1 MAVATVTQKQ
11 LLDNYACLTLLEFPT
26 GLSIGD
32 TFSVT
37 NVGAPFNG
45 NSFIVYA
52 MPEYLFMG
60 VNLEGEI
67 VVDPL
72 TPIAN
77 QVLYAVTGDNV
88 DRVASVGS
96 LTFNITCTWI
106 TGGDVQDFIGIGAAS
121 AIDEAFFTVVA
132 NASNSFCYRRR
143 SEAGYVDS
151 PTVVPNDAVKLG
163 VTSYASFL
171 YRQRGAV
178 TDFASF
184 DGMVSGSSSGL
195 NAMVK
200 QLLGIDRPRVA

>member
-32 TFSVT
+32 SFTVT

-45 NSFIVYA
+45 TFTVYA

-72 TPIAN
+72 APIAN
-77 QVLYAVTGDNV
+77 QVLYAVTGSNV

-163 VTSYASFL
+163 TTSYASFL

-184 DGMVSGSSSGL
+184 DGMVAGSGSGL

>member
-11 LLDNYACLTLLEFPT
+11 LIDNYACLTLLEFPT

-32 TFSVT
+32 SFTVAD
-37 NVGAPFNG
+37 VGAPFNG
-45 NSFIVYA
+45 TFTVYA

-67 VVDPL
+67 LVDPL
-72 TPIAN
+72 VPIAN
-77 QVLYAVTGDNV
+77 QVLYAVTGSNV
-88 DRVASVGS
+88 DRVASTGS
-96 LTFNITCTWI
+96 LTFTITCTWI

-143 SEAGYVDS
+143 TEAGYVDS

-184 DGMVSGSSSGL
+184 DGMVSGSGSGL

>member
-11 LLDNYACLTLLEFPT
+11 LIDNYACLTLLEFPT

-32 TFSVT
+32 SFTVAD
-37 NVGAPFNG
+37 VGAPFNG
-45 NSFIVYA
+45 TFTVYA
-52 MPEYLFMG
+52 MPEYLFTG

-72 TPIAN
+72 VPIAN
-77 QVLYAVTGDNV
+77 QVLYAVTGNNV
-88 DRVASVGS
+88 DRVASTGS
-96 LTFNITCTWI
+96 LTFTITCTWI

-143 SEAGYVDS
+143 TEAGYVDS

-184 DGMVSGSSSGL
+184 DGMVSGSGSGL

>member
-32 TFSVT
+32 SFTVT

-45 NSFIVYA
+45 TFTVYA

-72 TPIAN
+72 APIAN
-77 QVLYAVTGDNV
+77 QVLYAVTGSNV
-88 DRVASVGS
+88 ERVASVGS

-106 TGGDVQDFIGIGAAS
+106 TTTI
-121 AIDEAFFTVVA
+121 E
-132 NASNSFCYRRR
+132 
-143 SEAGYVDS
+143 
-151 PTVVPNDAVKLG
+151 
-163 VTSYASFL
+163 
-171 YRQRGAV
+171 
-178 TDFASF
+178 
-184 DGMVSGSSSGL
+184 
-195 NAMVK
+195 
-200 QLLGIDRPRVA
+200 

>member
-32 TFSVT
+32 TFTVT

-52 MPEYLFMG
+52 LPEYLFMG

-72 TPIAN
+72 APIAN
-77 QVLYAVTGDNV
+77 QVLYAVTGSNV
-88 DRVASVGS
+88 ERVASVGS

>member
-32 TFSVT
+32 SFTVT

-45 NSFIVYA
+45 TFTVYA

-72 TPIAN
+72 APIAN
-77 QVLYAVTGDNV
+77 QVLYAVTGSNV
-88 DRVASVGS
+88 ERVASVGS

>member
-32 TFSVT
+32 SFTVT

-45 NSFIVYA
+45 TFTVYA

-72 TPIAN
+72 APIAN
-77 QVLYAVTGDNV
+77 QVLYAVTGSNV
-88 DRVASVGS
+88 ERVASAGS

>member
-11 LLDNYACLTLLEFPT
+11 LIDNYACLTLLEFPT

-32 TFSVT
+32 SFTVAD
-37 NVGAPFNG
+37 VGAPFNG
-45 NSFIVYA
+45 TFTVYA

-72 TPIAN
+72 VPIAN
-77 QVLYAVTGDNV
+77 QVLYAVTGNNV
-88 DRVASVGS
+88 DRVASTGS
-96 LTFNITCTWI
+96 LTFTITCTWI

-143 SEAGYVDS
+143 TEAGYVDS

-184 DGMVSGSSSGL
+184 DGMVSGSGSGL

>member
-32 TFSVT
+32 SFTVT

-45 NSFIVYA
+45 TFTVYA

-72 TPIAN
+72 APIAN
-77 QVLYAVTGDNV
+77 QVLYAVTGSNV
-88 DRVASVGS
+88 DRVASAGS

-184 DGMVSGSSSGL
+184 DGMVSGGSSGL

>member
-32 TFSVT
+32 SFTVT

-45 NSFIVYA
+45 TFTVYA

-72 TPIAN
+72 APIAN
-77 QVLYAVTGDNV
+77 QVLYAVTGSNV

>member
-32 TFSVT
+32 TFTVT

-72 TPIAN
+72 APIAN
-77 QVLYAVTGDNV
+77 QVLYAVTGSNV
-88 DRVASVGS
+88 ERVASVGS